1 MSVAQTVISATK
13 QQILAFNYASQ
24 ALNNSF
30 FLDNLVRILALQ
42 LHLYTDGVFRR
53 NQTKILQTM
62 KKISA
67 QSSWASFTKV
77 LTT

>member
-30 FLDNLVRILALQ
+30 FLDNLVCILALRLL
-42 LHLYTDGVFRR
+42 LHTDRPFRR
-53 NQTKILQTM
+53 NHQCPIIQTM

-67 QSSWASFTKV
+67 QN
-77 LTT
+77 